1 MAQPSQQTSESMNAP
16 DILRQLMTFYDV
28 IDINNSKQE
37 IIQKLSMLSMQHQM
51 QRMKQMI
58 HQFGVSHLI

>member
-37 IIQKLSMLSMQHQM
+37 IIQKLS
-51 QRMKQMI
+51 
-58 HQFGVSHLI
+58 

>member
-1 MAQPSQQTSESMNAP
+1 MAQPSQQTYESMNAP

-37 IIQKLSMLSMQHQM
+37 IIQKLS
-51 QRMKQMI
+51 
-58 HQFGVSHLI
+58 